1 MILIYSNII
10 TPRIKYIFKH
20 IFKLRLGVDVNF
32 TSDIDN
38 FKNYDS
44 YKMSYN
50 NDQIDNEFYINTS
63 EILFSSKIED
73 LEINVENW
81 DGHPVFFF
89 NKDNPFFKFD
99 IFAASFYLISRY
111 EEYLLHLKDD
121 FGRFDP
127 SSSIAYKNRF
137 LNKPIIDFW
146 IERFKSKLLEFYPD
160 FNFKKQSY
168 KLITCLEVPCAFDF
182 KGKGLVRTIGGVVRD
197 FLRLD
202 IYRLYRRIPVLLN
215 IRRDPLD
222 NYSNWIDLN
231 KNNGL
236 ETMVFFLIGNFSRYD
251 RNLSFYSKSFTEK
264 IKDIS
269 DFCEVSLLSSYS
281 SLKNEKLLEF
291 ETNKL
296 QSIVHRSI
304 KKNRQNL
311 LKIDFPLTYRNFARF
326 GFNHDYSLQYYDMPG
341 FRASTTNPFY
351 FFDLENELETK
362 LLIHPVCATDRVLK
376 IYKKPILARQAL
388 EEITRYVKEINGEMI
403 LVLNNSIISDY
414 STNYKWK
421 KMFNK
426 FFKSHGKNSRNN

>member
-73 LEINVENW
+73 LEINVQNW

-202 IYRLYRRIPVLLN
+202 IYRL
-215 IRRDPLD
+215 
-222 NYSNWIDLN
+222 
-231 KNNGL
+231 
-236 ETMVFFLIGNFSRYD
+236 
-251 RNLSFYSKSFTEK
+251 NLY
-264 IKDIS
+264 
-269 DFCEVSLLSSYS
+269 
-281 SLKNEKLLEF
+281 
-291 ETNKL
+291 
-296 QSIVHRSI
+296 
-304 KKNRQNL
+304 
-311 LKIDFPLTYRNFARF
+311 
-326 GFNHDYSLQYYDMPG
+326 
-341 FRASTTNPFY
+341 
-351 FFDLENELETK
+351 
-362 LLIHPVCATDRVLK
+362 
-376 IYKKPILARQAL
+376 ILAHHRG
-388 EEITRYVKEINGEMI
+388 RVP
-403 LVLNNSIISDY
+403 
-414 STNYKWK
+414 
-421 KMFNK
+421 
-426 FFKSHGKNSRNN
+426 